1 MAEEDYPFEDG
12 EFEELI
18 KKYETARD
26 DGGSRFFDVEEFL
39 ELCEHYAMFGDFV
52 TAFQVIEMAISQHP
66 QSQEI
71 LLQKARVSYRSG
83 RYADALKLLER
94 LELSDPKNVEI
105 HLLKA
110 ELHSENQDYEKSI
123 SHFLK
128 AIEYSEGEEKIY
140 LYIDLASEYQNK
152 GDLDRARFYYRKA
165 ILGAPFNDL
174 GYLEYYFL
182 LQMENNMSDG
192 IEFLKKVT
200 DSHPYNAIAWYY
212 LGLCYQEE
220 DLLEDAINSLDF
232 ATIIDEEYGDA
243 YIQKAECFM
252 DLEHYRKAIDTLTE
266 AEACFENLPRL
277 HYMKGECY
285 EQLEMWSEGFAS
297 YQLATRSFPEMAES
311 WIGMAICLSEMGN
324 SKEALAYTEHAL
336 KMEPEN
342 PHYQL
347 VRASILRKLGKFGE
361 AESVYRR
368 LCSSHPHLIEIFN
381 EACQLYMQ
389 LDDPLSAAELLK
401 EGLAYNPEESELL
414 YLYAGV
420 LLHTGR
426 RQEGINYL
434 ILALDLNFS
443 GHKELFT
450 FIPDLVEDS
459 LLQEIIQNHPEYGN
473 KT

>member
-12 EFEELI
+12 DFEELI
-18 KKYETARD
+18 KKYETAREE
-26 DGGSRFFDVEEFL
+26 GSSRFFDVEEFL
-39 ELCEHYAMFGDFV
+39 ELCDHYAMFGDF
-52 TAFQVIEMAISQHP
+52 TAAFQVLDTAQSQHP
-66 QSQEI
+66 QSQE
-71 LLQKARVSYRSG
+71 LFLQRARVSYRSG
-83 RYADALKLLER
+83 RLLEALKLLER
-94 LELSDPKNVEI
+94 LEVADPKNVEI

-110 ELHSENQDYEKSI
+110 EVYSESQDYDKSI

-128 AIEYSEGEEKIY
+128 AIEYSDGEEKIF

-182 LQMENNMSDG
+182 LQMEDNMADG
-192 IEFLKKVT
+192 IEFLHKVT
-200 DSHPYNAIAWYY
+200 DAHPYNAIAWYY
-212 LGLCYQEE
+212 LGLCFQEE
-220 DLLEDAINSLDF
+220 GLLEEAIKALDF

-243 YIQKAECFM
+243 YIQKAECYM
-252 DLEHYRKAIDTLTE
+252 DMEHYRKALETLTE

-277 HYMKGECY
+277 NYMQGECF

-297 YQLATRSFPEMAES
+297 YQLATRSYPDMAEA
-311 WIGMAICLSEMGN
+311 WIGMAICLSELGN
-324 SKEALAYTEHAL
+324 SREALAYSEHAL
-336 KMEPEN
+336 KIEIEN

-347 VRASILRKLGKFGE
+347 VRASILKRLGRYGE
-361 AESVYRR
+361 AESIYRQ
-368 LCSSHPHLIEIFN
+368 LGDKHPHLLELYG
-381 EACQLYMQ
+381 EATLLYMQ
-389 LDDPLSAAELLK
+389 LDDPLTAAELLRNGIDK
-401 EGLAYNPEESELL
+401 NPEESELL

-420 LLHTGR
+420 LLQTGR

-434 ILALDLNFS
+434 IQALDLNFS

-459 LLQEIIQNHPEYGN
+459 ILQEIIQNHPEYGN
-473 KT
+473 